1 MWTVQRIQSLQTDF
15 MSSAYFC
22 SYYVVVCPYQF
33 SASSK
38 EVFLIAY
45 KGTIFFFNYSV
56 FSIKKWFLW
65 YSCWFLFS
73 WLLVLFCRT
82 TSLILLINRLMGQI
96 YLKDSLDLIN
106 KVKPKSVIRPQCSKI
121 LAIALFPNRFGLK
134 WKLKQINIVKLI
146 IFYHLCSYLCT
157 QIYNQKGI
165 FYVQIRITQRITPSF
180 KKDNIIV

>member
-1 MWTVQRIQSLQTDF
+1 
-15 MSSAYFC
+15 
-22 SYYVVVCPYQF
+22 
-33 SASSK
+33 
-38 EVFLIAY
+38 
-45 KGTIFFFNYSV
+45 
-56 FSIKKWFLW
+56 
-65 YSCWFLFS
+65 
-73 WLLVLFCRT
+73 
-82 TSLILLINRLMGQI
+82 MGQI

-180 KKDNIIV
+180 KKDNILIK

>member
-1 MWTVQRIQSLQTDF
+1 MPFGKLLLWQGFTSAVEEGCEQSCVISFIYSMSLLALAICDGDADITLTTFIKSYVIFNMWTVHRIQSLQTDC

-22 SYYVVVCPYQF
+22 SYYVAVCPYQF

-45 KGTIFFFNYSV
+45 KGTIFF
-56 FSIKKWFLW
+56 SITVYFLWKKWFLG

-96 YLKDSLDLIN
+96 YLKE
-106 KVKPKSVIRPQCSKI
+106 
-121 LAIALFPNRFGLK
+121 
-134 WKLKQINIVKLI
+134 
-146 IFYHLCSYLCT
+146 
-157 QIYNQKGI
+157 
-165 FYVQIRITQRITPSF
+165 TPLTW
-180 KKDNIIV
+180 